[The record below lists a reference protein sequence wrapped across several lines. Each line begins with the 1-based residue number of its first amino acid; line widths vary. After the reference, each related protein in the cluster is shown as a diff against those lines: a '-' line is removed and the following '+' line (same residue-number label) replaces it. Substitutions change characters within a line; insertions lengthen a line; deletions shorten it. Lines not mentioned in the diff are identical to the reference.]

1 MTLPFVIYFKRLEI
15 SSLYRPSLAL
25 LIAALFW
32 LPVYFEHP
40 FSKLIFVIFQIA
52 FAIFDFYSLS
62 LILYFAIKEKNDIR
76 VISFGYF
83 VITTSIFLGEIL
95 YFFIH
100 KVSKSY
106 EIFNFMSYAVG
117 IMLLLF
123 FVFVKAD
130 DYNPFLFFARK
141 IPHLLNENKHYNKEI
156 DMSFDSFRLT
166 PREKE
171 IVRYILMGRNGRYI
185 AENLHISENT
195 FKTHM
200 KNIFRKCNVSNRQE
214 LIDIFRKN

>member
-1 MTLPFVIYFKRLEI
+1 MEI

-95 YFFIH
+95 YFLFIKFL
-100 KVSKSY
+100 KVMKYS
-106 EIFNFMSYAVG
+106 
-117 IMLLLF
+117 
-123 FVFVKAD
+123 
-130 DYNPFLFFARK
+130 
-141 IPHLLNENKHYNKEI
+141 
-156 DMSFDSFRLT
+156 
-166 PREKE
+166 
-171 IVRYILMGRNGRYI
+171 ILCLM
-185 AENLHISENT
+185 
-195 FKTHM
+195 
-200 KNIFRKCNVSNRQE
+200 Q
-214 LIDIFRKN
+214 